1 MASKNV
7 DNKLVKTAHSTQKY
21 TEKDIEDLSKC
32 MDPETGADY
41 FLNNFF
47 FIQHPVKGK
56 IQYQAYP
63 YQIKLL
69 HSYHSHRFSVNMLGR
84 QMGKTTTAVGYLLW
98 YAMFVP
104 DSTILIAAH
113 KYTGAQEIMQRL
125 RYAYETCPD
134 NVRAGVTSYN
144 KQSIE
149 FENGS
154 RIVAQTTTETTGRG
168 MSISL
173 LYLDEFAYVEPNIA
187 IEFWT
192 SISPTLATGGK
203 AIITSTPNSDEDQ
216 FSLIWKEAN
225 KRFDEFGNQTEL
237 GRNGFFPYLAIWNEH
252 PERDEK
258 WADTE
263 RSRVGEERF
272 RREHACEFLI
282 FDETLINS
290 LKLAELE
297 GTDPIMKMGQARWY
311 KKINPSSTYI
321 VALDPSLGT
330 GGDPAAIQILEIP
343 SFTQVAEWQHNLTT
357 IQAQVRILRDL
368 CNYINDECAAKG
380 QQASIYYS
388 VENNAVGEAALVAIG
403 EIGEES
409 IPGLFLSEPIK
420 KGHVRRFRKGFNTT
434 HSSKI
439 SICAKLKHLIES
451 DRIAINSKPLISELK
466 TYVAKGISFEG
477 KTGSND
483 DLVSSLLLAI
493 RMTVMLQDWDP
504 SIYDKLR
511 EEREDEFVM
520 PMPIYISNY

>member
-1 MASKNV
+1 
-7 DNKLVKTAHSTQKY
+7 
-21 TEKDIEDLSKC
+21 
-32 MDPETGADY
+32 
-41 FLNNFF
+41 
-47 FIQHPVKGK
+47 
-56 IQYQAYP
+56 
-63 YQIKLL
+63 
-69 HSYHSHRFSVNMLGR
+69 
-84 QMGKTTTAVGYLLW
+84 
-98 YAMFVP
+98 
-104 DSTILIAAH
+104 
-113 KYTGAQEIMQRL
+113 
-125 RYAYETCPD
+125 
-134 NVRAGVTSYN
+134 
-144 KQSIE
+144 
-149 FENGS
+149 
-154 RIVAQTTTETTGRG
+154 
-168 MSISL
+168 
-173 LYLDEFAYVEPNIA
+173 
-187 IEFWT
+187 
-192 SISPTLATGGK
+192 
-203 AIITSTPNSDEDQ
+203 
-216 FSLIWKEAN
+216 
-225 KRFDEFGNQTEL
+225 
-237 GRNGFFPYLAIWNEH
+237 LAIWNEH
-252 PERDEK
+252 PDRDEK

-368 CNYINDECAAKG
+368 CNYINDECAARG

-388 VENNAVGEAALVAIG
+388 VENNAVGEAALVAIS

-439 SICAKLKHLIES
+439 SVCAKLKHLIES
-451 DRIAINSKPLISELK
+451 NRVVINSKPLISELK

-477 KTGSND
+477 KTGSTD
-483 DLVSSLLLAI
+483 DLVSSMLLAI

-511 EEREDEFVM
+511 EERDDEFVM

>member
-1 MASKNV
+1 MASKNT

-63 YQIKLL
+63 YQTNLL
-69 HSYHSHRFSVNMLGR
+69 HSYHTHRFSVNMLGR

-134 NVRAGVTSYN
+134 NIRAGVSSYN

-225 KRFDEFGNQTEL
+225 KRFDEFGNQTDL

-252 PERDEK
+252 PDRDEK

-272 RREHACEFLI
+272 DREHACKFLV

-290 LKLAELE
+290 IKLSTLE
-297 GTDPIMKMGQARWY
+297 GREPIMKMGQCRWY
-311 KKINPSSTYI
+311 KKINPKHTYI

-330 GGDPAAIQILEIP
+330 GGDPAALQVIEVP
-343 SFTQVAEWQHNLTT
+343 TFEQVAEWSHNTT
-357 IQAQVRILRDL
+357 PVQGQARILRDI
-368 CNYINDECAAKG
+368 CNFISTECTKKG
-380 QQASIYYS
+380 SQPSLYYS
-388 VENNAVGEAALVAIG
+388 IENNTVGEAALVAIS
-403 EIGEES
+403 EIGEDS

-420 KGHVRRFRKGFNTT
+420 KGHIRRFRRGFNTT

-439 SICAKLKHLIES
+439 AICAKLKHLIES
-451 DRIAINSKPLISELK
+451 DRMKINSTPLISELK
-466 TYVAKGISFEG
+466 AYVAKGISFEG
-477 KTGSND
+477 KSGSHD
-483 DLVSSLLLAI
+483 DLVSSLLLAL
-493 RMTVMLQDWDP
+493 RMVMILQEWDP
-504 SIYDKLR
+504 AIYDKMR
-511 EEREDEFVM
+511 EEAEDEWVM
-520 PMPIYISNY
+520 PLPIYISNY